1 MGDSYGTVKV
11 AAVQAASV
19 FLDRE
24 GSTAKACRLIREAGK
39 AGARVIGFPEG
50 FIPAHPVWYHHHAAT
65 NAIANR
71 LAVELFKNSVEVPGR
86 ETDALCEAAR
96 DANAYVTIGVC
107 EKTPGTIGTMFNSQL
122 YIGPDGRLIRK
133 HQKIMP
139 TVGERLVHM
148 GGYGDTFGA
157 FESEFG
163 PMSGLICGEN
173 SNPLAVFALIA
184 EGTRIH
190 VMSWPNHFPTSG
202 DPLRNRVAIDTQAF
216 AQMSKAFVI
225 SACGTVDER
234 MIEMLKAGPEGEKFL
249 RDPNCCGGSMI
260 VDPLSHI
267 IAGPMGAEEGILY
280 ADCNLEL
287 GIQMKLRHDFAG
299 HYNRPDIFQLH
310 INRAAP
316 QLYRVHNDPAALAGP
331 NGDALPCPSPAAH
344 GAGQGRR
351 GIIPSPGDTMDV
363 FEAVDSRI
371 ACRWFHRQAGRSCH
385 REGSDREGAA
395 RRVRRQPAILVRL
408 CAGERRNSSNSS
420 ASSPNASPTKT
431 RATSSPSIRSIR
443 SRCSAPTR
451 SAARSMA
458 CSFTARSASTAT
470 TRRAASR
477 STSATSNSSTRRSRC
492 SSRSTASSAPANG
505 PTSAATSTP
514 SLIWRAAMASTPARR
529 RPGRGSTTRSANSS
543 SCRRSRCCSARIAI
557 GYGDRK
563 HKANDFRSPRA
574 ELSEFCKF
582 YGFD

>member
-1 MGDSYGTVKV
+1 MGDSYGTVTV

-50 FIPAHPVWYHHHAAT
+50 FIPAHPVWYHHHAASG
-65 NAIANR
+65 AIANK
-71 LAVELFKNSVEVPGR
+71 LAVELFKNSVEIPGR
-86 ETDALCEAAR
+86 ETGALCEAAR

-107 EKTPGTIGTMFNSQL
+107 EKIPGTIGTMFNSQL
-122 YIGPDGRLIRK
+122 YIAPDGTLIRK

-139 TVGERLVHM
+139 TVGERLVHT

-157 FESEFG
+157 FDSQFG

-234 MIEMLKAGPEGEKFL
+234 MIEMLQANPEGEKFL

-260 VDPLSHI
+260 VDPLSRI

-316 QLYRVHNDPAALAGP
+316 QLYRVHNDPAALAAP
-331 NGDALPCPSPAAH
+331 PSDAL
-344 GAGQGRR
+344 
-351 GIIPSPGDTMDV
+351 
-363 FEAVDSRI
+363 
-371 ACRWFHRQAGRSCH
+371 
-385 REGSDREGAA
+385 
-395 RRVRRQPAILVRL
+395 
-408 CAGERRNSSNSS
+408 
-420 ASSPNASPTKT
+420 
-431 RATSSPSIRSIR
+431 
-443 SRCSAPTR
+443 SAPPR
-451 SAARSMA
+451 RLAGPDNDAA
-458 CSFTARSASTAT
+458 
-470 TRRAASR
+470 
-477 STSATSNSSTRRSRC
+477 
-492 SSRSTASSAPANG
+492 
-505 PTSAATSTP
+505 
-514 SLIWRAAMASTPARR
+514 
-529 RPGRGSTTRSANSS
+529 
-543 SCRRSRCCSARIAI
+543 
-557 GYGDRK
+557 
-563 HKANDFRSPRA
+563 
-574 ELSEFCKF
+574 E
-582 YGFD
+582 